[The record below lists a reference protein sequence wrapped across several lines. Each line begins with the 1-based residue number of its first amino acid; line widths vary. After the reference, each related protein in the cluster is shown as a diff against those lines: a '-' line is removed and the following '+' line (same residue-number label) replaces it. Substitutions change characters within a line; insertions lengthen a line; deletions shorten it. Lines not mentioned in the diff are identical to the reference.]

1 MEVNINFVNL
11 DNFNWYYK
19 NIFNWSVKYT
29 SKNRMVFYG
38 EKKDNSEY
46 SVIIKKIKIDYNYE
60 RILKEIYFL
69 ACCRRSK
76 YFIKLVDVFLSKDN
90 NYIYLILKDEGIN
103 LSELIDYEDNEE
115 NGFNYRKIDKM
126 IKWIIFQI
134 VSGLYILHKSKLLH
148 NDIKPGNIL
157 ISSTGVVK
165 IGDFGSVEKSELT
178 RYGTTLYE
186 SPDAL
191 LGKKS
196 NEKDDMWAVG
206 IILVELYKKKF
217 PFFDWRDF
225 NFGYINN
232 NNINQA
238 KEIVKNLQLQAILS
252 KYKITINNNEIN
264 INNIDNFNYVRLL
277 ILNNNYNFKE
287 ELNIIDGIEDLE
299 ALDLIKNLLKIN
311 PQQRFTA
318 EQALNSNYLS
328 EYRKDFQQC
337 DITYEEIDYEDL
349 LTNVYNKNIF
359 IKNVQRIKQKYVGE
373 ILFD

>member
-38 EKKDNSEY
+38 EKKDNSNY

-349 LTNVYNKNIF
+349 LKKVYNKNIF
-359 IKNVQRIKQKYVGE
+359 IKNVQRIKQKYIGE